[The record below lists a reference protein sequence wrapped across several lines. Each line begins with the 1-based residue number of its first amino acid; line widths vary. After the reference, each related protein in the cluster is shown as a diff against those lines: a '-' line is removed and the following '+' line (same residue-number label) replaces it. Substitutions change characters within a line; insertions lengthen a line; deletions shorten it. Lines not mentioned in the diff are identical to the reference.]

1 MKTFWKFIVFTGLL
15 IQFTFAY
22 SANHDTT
29 ITFQKE
35 NNTEFGKESL
45 SISHFVQPSIA
56 RGTPDLKNSN
66 RIPVGL
72 INLCPTN
79 LQSLLIFKDNTRK
92 IVLSDQD
99 IDRCNKVS
107 ILLFPFHYHW

>member
-15 IQFTFAY
+15 IQSTFAY
-22 SANHDTT
+22 SANHDAV

-45 SISHFVQPSIA
+45 STSHFIQPSIE
-56 RGTPDLKNSN
+56 RGTPDLKHNN

-72 INLCPTN
+72 SSNTLLPLFT
-79 LQSLLIFKDNTRK
+79 SLKENNIK
-92 IVLSDQD
+92 IVLSNQD
-99 IDRCNKVS
+99 IDRCAEVS
-107 ILLFPFHYHW
+107 ILLFPFHYFW